1 MTGRLASCGRQ
12 TAWCVAAALLWTA
25 TAMPAAA
32 AMPPANEWNFQVA
45 LDGTPIGEHR
55 FRLSAP
61 AAQERVLTSEARFA
75 VKLLG
80 LVVYRYRHD
89 ARELWRDGCLEAI
102 TAETQDDGKVNKVDL
117 RFPAPGSTTPPA
129 EGMPACTLSFA
140 YWNPA
145 IRSSTQ
151 LLNAQTGKIDAVQ
164 VVRQGE
170 GTLDVRG
177 ETVAAV
183 RWRITGLPH
192 PIDLWYAA
200 DGAWIGLD
208 STVGSGRR
216 LSYRLK

>member
-1 MTGRLASCGRQ
+1 MTRCPSRPDPRP
-12 TAWCVAAALLWTA
+12 AWWAAAALLWSIA
-25 TAMPAAA
+25 PLHAAAAMPAAA
-32 AMPPANEWNFQVA
+32 EWNFQVA

-55 FRLSAP
+55 FRLLAP
-61 AAQERVLTSEARFA
+61 AAEERVLISEARFT

-89 ARELWRDGCLEAI
+89 AREQWRDGCLEAI

-117 RFPAPGSTTPPA
+117 RFPAPGSATPPA

-145 IRSSTQ
+145 IRGQTQ
-151 LLNAQTGKIDAVQ
+151 LLNAQTGKIDTVQ

-208 STVGSGRR
+208 STVGSGRQLR
-216 LSYRLK
+216 YRLK